1 MTEQLSPSD
10 ANGRA
15 LPIDRDR
22 QMFSRISILALA
34 LAFGYV
40 FFEVIR
46 PFVQVLV
53 LAGVFAGLTRPVFE
67 WFKRVSGG
75 REKFSAGIT
84 LLISLFVVLIPAVV
98 ILYLVGEQ
106 AASVIINAGSWLEA
120 NFDPEASELHIP
132 LPEFLEARREQIAE
146 AIQGIASDIGAFAAN
161 MVAGLSKSAAVLF
174 LEGFV
179 LLYAFYYFLLHGSK
193 VYHSFVDLIPTSNDQ
208 KKRIVDSGLS
218 TARATIKGTLLIGIM
233 QGVLCGVGFAV
244 AGVNDAVFWGAVMA
258 VLSVIPGIGTSIVF
272 MPFSIYLI
280 LTGDIVAGVGLMV
293 WCGVIVGNLDN
304 LIRPSIVGRDT
315 ELPDI
320 MIMVSTLGGLSMFG
334 PAGFILG
341 PVVAALF
348 LAILEIYKE
357 QFKDWLANVQPHP
370 EKVAESV

>member
-1 MTEQLSPSD
+1 MTEQVTQSET
-10 ANGRA
+10 NVRA
-15 LPIDRDR
+15 LSVDRDR
-22 QMFSRISILALA
+22 QMFSRITILLLV

-40 FFEVIR
+40 FFEVVR
-46 PFVQVLV
+46 PFIQVLV
-53 LAGVFAGLTRPVFE
+53 LAGVFAGLTRPIFE

-75 REKFSAGIT
+75 QEKFSAGIT
-84 LLISLFVVLIPAVV
+84 LLISLIVVLIPAMV

-106 AASVIINAGSWLEA
+106 AASVIIDAGSWLEA
-120 NFDPEASELHIP
+120 NFDPETSELHVP
-132 LPEFLEARREQIAE
+132 LPEFLEDRREEIIE
-146 AIQGIASDIGAFAAN
+146 AIRGIATDIGAFAAN
-161 MVAGLSKSAAVLF
+161 MVAGLSKSAAILF

-193 VYHSFVDLIPTSNDQ
+193 VYHSFVDLIPTSNQQ

-233 QGVLCGVGFAV
+233 QGVLCGIGFAV
-244 AGVNDAVFWGAVMA
+244 AGVDDALFWGAVMA
-258 VLSVIPGIGTSIVF
+258 VLSVIPGIGTSTVF
-272 MPFSIYLI
+272 TPFSIYLI
-280 LTGDIVAGVGLMV
+280 LTGNIISGLGLMF

-320 MIMVSTLGGLSMFG
+320 LIMVSTLGGLSMFG

-341 PVVAALF
+341 PVAAALF

-357 QFKDWLANVQPHP
+357 QFKDWLTHVQPQP
-370 EKVAESV
+370 TEVTESV